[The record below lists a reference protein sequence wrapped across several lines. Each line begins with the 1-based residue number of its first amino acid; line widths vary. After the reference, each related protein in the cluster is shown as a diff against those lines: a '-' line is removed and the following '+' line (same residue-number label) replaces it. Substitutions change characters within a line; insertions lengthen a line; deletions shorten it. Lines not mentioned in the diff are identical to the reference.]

1 MEFERDSLFSRMAV
15 ELTDVVSTEETV
27 ETISQYARLAVDGDD
42 AGILLVHARN
52 RVETPAGTSSNVD
65 RAHQL
70 QADLHEGPGLDAI
83 DGGDQAYLVE
93 NVLTDERWPTWSKAL
108 AELGYRSVVSSSL
121 DTRSRRFGSLNV
133 YSRRIAAFDA
143 SDAGVIKILAAH
155 ASVAIA
161 TAALRA
167 DMYAALGTR
176 TTIGQAEGILM
187 HAFDITAEQAFA
199 YMRRLSQ
206 DQNIKLIRIA
216 EDLVANRAA
225 LGRGKQQNGEPAGS
239 LL

>member
-1 MEFERDSLFSRMAV
+1 MDFDRDHLFSQMAI
-15 ELTDVVSTEETV
+15 ELTDFVSTEETV

-42 AGILLVHARN
+42 AGVLLLHARN
-52 RVETPAGTSSNVD
+52 RVETTAGTSNDVN
-65 RAHQL
+65 RAHQVES
-70 QADLHEGPGLDAI
+70 DLEEGPCLETVA
-83 DGGDQAYLVE
+83 GGDQTHLVE
-93 NVLTDERWPTWSKAL
+93 DVLTDRRWPRWGQAL
-108 AELGYRSVVSSSL
+108 ADLGYRSVISCSL

-133 YSRRIAAFDA
+133 YAHRTGAFSD

-161 TAALRA
+161 SAKLRA

-187 HAFDITAEQAFA
+187 HAFDISAEQSFA

-206 DQNIKLIRIA
+206 DQNVKLIRIA
-216 EDLVANRAA
+216 EQVVEARGV
-225 LGRGKQQNGEPAGS
+225 LGRGKDARQTADELS
-239 LL
+239 